1 MPPVASPGKPQ
12 HRGDDTMSTT
22 ATFVYRHAC
31 KLGYEGIVSKRLGS
45 PYVSCRSRH
54 WLKSKNPAL
63 MKITA
68 QSLLGRRSCLQSWQS
83 RLRSLS
89 VHCGG
94 RLGDSS
100 KPVPNIERAYISG
113 GGGRRLAPGE
123 MTGED
128 GKPLQVILDTGN
140 FEFHISNYG
149 KRPVKYSKSDMVSVR
164 WGTFLVLNP
173 PIRLNISIAG
183 SIPAGR
189 ACQSL

>member
-1 MPPVASPGKPQ
+1 
-12 HRGDDTMSTT
+12 MSTT

-113 GGGRRLAPGE
+113 GGGRTFLPIEKDAKARECIYVP
-123 MTGED
+123 T
-128 GKPLQVILDTGN
+128 KRFQ
-140 FEFHISNYG
+140 FHVSNYG
-149 KRPVKYSKSDMVSVR
+149 KTP
-164 WGTFLVLNP
+164 
-173 PIRLNISIAG
+173 
-183 SIPAGR
+183 GR
-189 ACQSL
+189 VFKLG